1 MAGTHTTHWS
11 EQIQLPPRAAGT
23 RRALEQGQG
32 GVKDADPALLHRLA
46 GLVQLGLYL
55 DLIPVN
61 QSAGRA
67 TPVVTGFLGRRAGV
81 FLF

>member
-1 MAGTHTTHWS
+1 MS
-11 EQIQLPPRAAGT
+11 EQFHLPPRAAGT

-32 GVKDADPALLHRLA
+32 GVKDADPALPRWFA

-55 DLIPVN
+55 DLIPVS

-81 FLF
+81 FLY

>member
-1 MAGTHTTHWS
+1 MS
-11 EQIQLPPRAAGT
+11 EQFHLPPRAPRA
-23 RRALEQGQG
+23 RRALEQRQG
-32 GVKDADPALLHRLA
+32 GVKGTDPALLRWFA
-46 GLVQLGLYL
+46 GLVQLGLHL
-55 DLIPVN
+55 DFIPVS